1 MADNTIDTLA
11 IKISSDSR
19 TASASIERLAS
30 ALLGLQNAVNRGEN
44 GINKLSNAIRNLT
57 NSVSGTQ
64 GLVTVSASLQRFAS
78 SVKILGSI
86 DTSKI
91 DNTASSI
98 QKLALSMQ
106 RLSNI
111 NTGNLGSNITP
122 ITESLKDF
130 IKQLKEVGTI
140 NPNLEPIYNISRAIS
155 SLSKINTSGLSDK
168 MVELANAL
176 KKLQESTIDVDFS
189 KLNASGILELSK
201 ALSSLGSK
209 NALAAPEN
217 IEKLATSLNR
227 MMTTLS
233 HTPAVSQNLIQ
244 MTQALAQLAA
254 NLRGVSSS
262 GSGAA
267 GGLLN
272 VGSAA
277 SRTKKH
283 VFSLA
288 AAFGKF
294 YATYWLVLRGFRLF
308 KKAIDIS
315 SDLTEVQNV
324 VDVTFGDM
332 KQKVE
337 DLASTS
343 IQDFG
348 MSELT
353 VKQISSRFQAMG
365 VAMGISTDQVR
376 KASNFLKQ
384 NNNIYGETV
393 DSMADVSIELTK
405 LAADMASF
413 YNVEQ
418 SMVAEKLSSIFTG
431 QTRPLRD
438 FGLDLTQATLQEWAM
453 KQGLDADIKSMS
465 QAEKTMLR
473 FQYVMQNS
481 AASMGDYARTAD
493 TWHNSVV
500 RLGQSFEQLGSV
512 IGGALIN
519 AFKPLVA
526 WLNRAMQSVIA
537 FAQTV
542 VNALGKIFGWTYE
555 IKNGGVSTDFED
567 AGIGAEEMADG
578 TGAAKDNLED
588 MQKYIAAWH
597 EVNNMT
603 TKDDDAGG
611 GKGGGG
617 AGGGIGSAAGGQLV
631 QTEGLLD
638 KYKSD
643 IDSLYELGEYI
654 GKVLTDAMNGINWE
668 KVYEGARNFGT
679 GLADFL
685 NGLISPELFGAVGRT
700 IAGSLNTAVYAALAF
715 GERFDWTDFGK
726 SIATGINEFFK
737 MFDFASLAKTINVW
751 ANGILDAIIKAIDTI
766 DWGMIGTR
774 IGTFLAEIDFLQIAG
789 KVMKTLWKA
798 LNAAFETYE
807 GIFETAPL
815 ETAFFTLVGV
825 TKLLKVGK
833 IQKFIVALKNGIAT
847 TINFGKALF
856 GSQTA
861 LSALQVAFPK
871 LSKVV
876 EILSTSFMIFFHRVI
891 NSMGVFT
898 GLNASLSYIRDN
910 MTNMQKGITTAVAA
924 FAEFM
929 IVKDSVKDIVT
940 GTGNLAVNLLELG
953 AAAGIAGLAMYT
965 ALGPAGIAI
974 AAITALVA
982 ALVGVKSALD
992 DIEAESTMNS
1002 VGNALR
1008 NPGGTPLDQITHEY
1022 QDMVNGISDSF
1033 DKINQ
1038 KAEELDA
1045 TKQHA
1050 KETSESID
1058 LIKFAIDNGSSV
1070 AEEKIPQL
1078 KELFNNLLNDSKS
1091 IFEQEYDVI
1100 MLGIS
1105 GSLQQSLIDAGYSI
1119 EQIVGMMD
1127 SLKSS
1132 HQQAID
1138 EITQKNAEL
1147 EQSYV
1152 NGEISNEEYTAAM
1165 MENYTNLAELTGKTD
1180 EYANA
1185 ISGVSDAVSG
1195 VDFSQFINED
1205 NTLNTAAL
1213 ADQFSRLSETAN
1225 EAKDSIHLSS
1235 DSLTTALSD
1244 YETEALRVGD
1254 SEAASAISDML
1265 SSEAQNVDLAVSEVD
1280 KSLLLYADTV
1290 QTGLLEKIPDV
1301 VDQAVSDYEK
1311 MGWLYKLTH
1320 TEADYVQE
1328 ALDEYQTSVIDP
1340 ATQSLESMYSEVGI
1354 NGAGWASDASNQII
1368 DSLFT
1373 TDETILDMGV
1383 TQQTTSLNGAYRE
1396 VVEGAVAGLDERAK
1410 ELGTITGSYLTEGI
1424 AEGAKA
1430 GRSMEL
1436 IKNSAS
1442 EAIDAYDRSVRE
1454 AGQINSPS
1462 ERMKPIG
1469 MYLLQGIIEGF
1480 TSSIGQWTTSIA
1492 TWATDTYNLFSANI
1506 TKTIT
1511 DATAWFSELPGKIYT
1526 AIFPTNERVTTWGGE
1541 VFRTF
1546 QTNVNNSIAGVVS
1559 WFSELPGKIYGTII
1573 NFVTQTLPQWKWNI
1587 DDFFGREIPNI
1598 IRNVVNLFGDL
1609 ADALVPT
1616 GENLIR
1622 GLWNGI
1628 ENLTGW
1634 LGSNIGGFCR
1644 NVIDTF
1650 KSGFDEHSPSKEA
1663 FEIGDFFTRGLQN
1676 GMADRFGDVYGDIK
1690 GFTESISSIKMT
1702 PPELD
1707 LSIPKMP
1714 DYKPRTYDMGT
1725 VQSKMQMEFDE
1736 KMAQMAYENQ
1746 RTHEMLQQIIDSID
1760 RKQLIV
1766 GDRDIFDANR
1776 RETLKFGRRT
1786 NKDPYPVYGRYK

>member
-1 MADNTIDTLA
+1 MADNTIDTLS

-30 ALLGLQNAVNRGEN
+30 ALMGLNKAVGRGTSGLDSIAN
-44 GINKLSNAIRNLT
+44 SISNIANKA
-57 NSVSGTQ
+57 SGAQ
-64 GLVTVSASLQRFAS
+64 GL
-78 SVKILGSI
+78 
-86 DTSKI
+86 
-91 DNTASSI
+91 DNIASSI
-98 QKLALSMQ
+98 QKIALSMQ

-111 NTGNLGSNITP
+111 NTGDLDTKIPNITA
-122 ITESLKDF
+122 SLKTFVD
-130 IKQLKEVGTI
+130 KLKEVGKI
-140 NPNLEPIYNISRAIS
+140 NPNVEPIYNISRAIS
-155 SLSKINTSGLSDK
+155 SLSKINTSGLSNK
-168 MVELANAL
+168 MTELANAL
-176 KKLQESTIDVDFS
+176 KKLQESTTDVDFS

-201 ALSSLGSK
+201 ALSSLGGK

-217 IEKLATSLNR
+217 MEKLGTALNR
-227 MMTTLS
+227 MMNALS

-294 YATYWLVLRGFRLF
+294 YATYWLLLRGFRMF
-308 KKAIDIS
+308 SKAIDIS

-332 KQKVE
+332 AQKVE
-337 DLASTS
+337 DLSKVS
-343 IQDFG
+343 IKDFG

-353 VKQISSRFQAMG
+353 AKQISSRFQAMG
-365 VAMGISTDQVR
+365 VAMGFAQDEMSD
-376 KASNFLKQ
+376 
-384 NNNIYGETV
+384 
-393 DSMADVSIELTK
+393 MSIELTK

-418 SMVAEKLSSIFTG
+418 EAVAEKLSSIFTG

-438 FGLDLTQATLQEWAM
+438 FGLDLTQATLQEWALA
-453 KQGLDADIKSMS
+453 QGMDVNIKKMS
-465 QAEKTMLR
+465 QAEKTLLR
-473 FQYVMQNS
+473 YQYVMQNTT
-481 AASMGDYARTAD
+481 AAHSDFQRTAG
-493 TWHNSVV
+493 TWANQV
-500 RLGQSFEQLGSV
+500 RVLAQSFEQLGSV

-526 WLNRAMQSVIA
+526 WLNRAMQSIIA

-555 IKNGGVSTDFED
+555 IKGGGIANDFED
-567 AGIGAEEMADG
+567 AGVGAEEMADG
-578 TGAAKDNLED
+578 TGKAKDNLKD

-617 AGGGIGSAAGGQLV
+617 GAGGAIGDAASGQLV
-631 QTEGLLD
+631 RTEGLLD

-668 KVYEGARNFGT
+668 KVYEGARNFGK

-700 IAGSLNTAVYAALAF
+700 IAGALNTAIYSALAF

-737 MFDFASLAKTINVW
+737 MFDFESLARTINVW

-774 IGTFLAEIDFLQIAG
+774 LGTFLEEIDFLQIAG
-789 KVMKTLWKA
+789 KVMKALWKA

-807 GIFETAPL
+807 GMFEKAPL
-815 ETAFFTLVGV
+815 ETAILTLFGV
-825 TKLLKVGK
+825 TKLLKTTA
-833 IQKFIVALKNGIAT
+833 ITKFITALKGGIT
-847 TINFGKALF
+847 TAINFGKALF

-861 LSALQVAFPK
+861 LEALRTGFPRLTKVIEVAQRAFGNFRFV
-871 LSKVV
+871 LSQ
-876 EILSTSFMIFFHRVI
+876 SGSF
-891 NSMGVFT
+891 
-898 GLNASLSYIRDN
+898 LNAFGEGINTIRNN
-910 MTNMQKGITTAVAA
+910 MTNMQKGITTTVAA

-929 IVKDSVKDIVT
+929 VVKDSVKDIVN

-992 DIEAESTMNS
+992 DIEAESAMNA

-1022 QDMVNGISDSF
+1022 QEMVNGISEGF

-1038 KAEELDA
+1038 KAEELDE

-1070 AEEKIPQL
+1070 AEEKIPEL
-1078 KELFNNLLNDSKS
+1078 RELFNNLLNDSKS

-1105 GSLQQSLIDAGYSI
+1105 GSLQQSMIDAGYSI

-1138 EITQKNAEL
+1138 EITQKNSEL
-1147 EQSYV
+1147 EQSYA

-1165 MENYTNLAELTGKTD
+1165 MENYSQLAELTGKTD
-1180 EYANA
+1180 EYASA
-1185 ISGVSDAVSG
+1185 VSGVSDAVSG
-1195 VDFSQFINED
+1195 IDFSQFINED

-1213 ADQFSRLSETAN
+1213 ADQFGRLSDTAN
-1225 EAKDSIHLSS
+1225 EAKESIYLSS
-1235 DSLTTALSD
+1235 DSLTSALGD
-1244 YETEALRVGD
+1244 YENEALRIGD
-1254 SEAASAISDML
+1254 SEAASAISDMI
-1265 SSEAQNVDLAVSEVD
+1265 SSEAQNVNLAVTEVD
-1280 KSLLLYADTV
+1280 NSLLQYADTV

-1301 VDQAVSDYEK
+1301 VDQAVADYEK
-1311 MGWLYKLTH
+1311 QGWLYKLTH
-1320 TEADYVQE
+1320 TEADHVQA

-1354 NGAGWASDASNQII
+1354 NGAGWASEASNQII

-1373 TDETILDMGV
+1373 TDETMLDMGV
-1383 TQQTTSLNGAYRE
+1383 TQQTTRLNGAYRE

-1410 ELGTITGSYLTEGI
+1410 ELGAITGNYLTEGI

-1442 EAIDAYDRSVRE
+1442 EAIDAYDRSARE

-1480 TSSIGQWTTSIA
+1480 TSSIGQWTASIT
-1492 TWATDTYNLFSANI
+1492 TWAADTYNLFSTNI

-1511 DATAWFSELPGKIYT
+1511 DVTAWFSQLPEKIYV
-1526 AIFPTNERVTTWGGE
+1526 AIFPTIERLMTWGGQ
-1541 VFRTF
+1541 VFQTF
-1546 QTNVNNSIAGVVS
+1546 QTNVNNSITGVVR
-1559 WFSELPGKIYGTII
+1559 WFSELPAKIYGTII
-1573 NFVTQTLPQWKWNI
+1573 NFVTQTLPQWKGDI
-1587 DDFFGREIPNI
+1587 DDFFGRAIPNI
-1598 IRNVVNLFGDL
+1598 IGNVVHLFGDL
-1609 ADALVPT
+1609 QDRLVPV

-1622 GLWNGI
+1622 GLWDGI
-1628 ENLTGW
+1628 QNLTDW
-1634 LGSNIGGFCR
+1634 LGSKIGSFCR
-1644 NVIDTF
+1644 NVINTF
-1650 KSGFDEHSPSKEA
+1650 KAGFDEHSPSKEA
-1663 FEIGDFFTRGLQN
+1663 FKIGDYFTLGLQK
-1676 GMADRFGDVYGDIK
+1676 GFSDRFSDVYGDV
-1690 GFTESISSIKMT
+1690 ESFAKSVTSIKID
-1702 PPELD
+1702 PPVLD
-1707 LSIPKMP
+1707 TSIPTME
-1714 DYKPRTYDMGT
+1714 DYKPGFSDIGAI
-1725 VQSKMQMEFDE
+1725 QSKIQMEIDE
-1736 KMAQMAYENQ
+1736 KMAQMAYENR
-1746 RTHEMLQQIIDSID
+1746 RTQEMMEQILNAIE

-1776 RETLKFGRRT
+1776 RETLKFGKRT
-1786 NKDPYPVYGRYK
+1786 SKDPYPVYGRYK

>member
-1 MADNTIDTLA
+1 MADNTIDTLS

-30 ALLGLQNAVNRGEN
+30 ALMGLNKAVGRGTSGLN
-44 GINKLSNAIRNLT
+44 SISNAITSL
-57 NSVSGTQ
+57 VSSASGAQ
-64 GLVTVSASLQRFAS
+64 GL
-78 SVKILGSI
+78 
-86 DTSKI
+86 
-91 DNTASSI
+91 DNIASSI

-111 NTGNLGSNITP
+111 NTENLSTKIEP
-122 ITESLKDF
+122 ITKSLKDF
-130 IKQLKEVGTI
+130 VDKLGEVGKI
-140 NPNLEPIYNISRAIS
+140 NPNVEPIYNISRAIS
-155 SLSKINTSGLSDK
+155 SLSRIETDNLSDK
-168 MVELANAL
+168 M
-176 KKLQESTIDVDFS
+176 KKLAESLGVLQEQTKGLDFS

-217 IEKLATSLNR
+217 MEKLATSLNR

-294 YATYWLVLRGFRLF
+294 YATYWLILRGFRLF

-353 VKQISSRFQAMG
+353 AKQISSRFQAMG
-365 VAMGISTDQVR
+365 VAMGISTDQVQ
-376 KASNFLKQ
+376 KASDFLKQ
-384 NNNIYGETV
+384 NNTIYGETV

-438 FGLDLTQATLQEWAM
+438 FGLDLTQTTLQEWAL

-500 RLGQSFEQLGSV
+500 RLGQSFEQLGSI

-526 WLNRAMQSVIA
+526 WLNRAMQSIIA

-555 IKNGGVSTDFED
+555 IKNGGVANDFED
-567 AGIGAEEMADG
+567 AGAGAEDMADG
-578 TGAAKDNLED
+578 TGKAKDNLEK

-603 TKDDDAGG
+603 TKDDDDGG

-617 AGGGIGSAAGGQLV
+617 GAGGGLGGASGGQLV
-631 QTEGLLD
+631 RTEGLLD

-643 IDSLYELGEYI
+643 IDSLYELGDYI
-654 GKVLTDAMNGINWE
+654 GKVLTNAMNRINWD
-668 KVYEGARNFGT
+668 KVYESARNFGR

-700 IAGSLNTAVYAALAF
+700 IAGALNTAIYAALSF
-715 GERFDWTDFGK
+715 GERFDWKDFGL

-737 MFDFASLAKTINVW
+737 TFDFASLAKTINVW
-751 ANGILDAIIKAIDTI
+751 ANGILDAIITAIDAT

-774 IGTFLAEIDFLQIAG
+774 IGTFLAEIDFLKIAG

-807 GIFETAPL
+807 GLFETAPL
-815 ETAFFTLVGV
+815 ETALLTLVGV
-825 TKLLKVGK
+825 TKLLKVNK
-833 IQKFIVALKNGIAT
+833 IQKFIAALKGGIT
-847 TINFGKALF
+847 TAINFGKALM

-861 LSALQVAFPK
+861 LEALRTGFPRLTKVIEVAQKAFGNFRFV
-871 LSKVV
+871 LSQ
-876 EILSTSFMIFFHRVI
+876 SGSFMNAFGEGI
-891 NSMGVFT
+891 NT
-898 GLNASLSYIRDN
+898 IRNN

-929 IVKDSVKDIVT
+929 VVKDSVKDIVN

-953 AAAGIAGLAMYT
+953 TAAGIAGLAMYT

-1008 NPGGTPLDQITHEY
+1008 NPGGTPLNQITQEY

-1070 AEEKIPQL
+1070 AEEKIPEL
-1078 KELFNNLLNDSKS
+1078 RELFNNLLNDSKS

-1105 GSLQQSLIDAGYSI
+1105 DSLQQSMIDAGYSI

-1147 EQSYV
+1147 EQSYA

-1165 MENYTNLAELTGKTD
+1165 MENYTQLAELTGKTD
-1180 EYANA
+1180 EYADA

-1205 NTLNTAAL
+1205 NELNTAAL
-1213 ADQFSRLSETAN
+1213 ADQFNRLSETAN

-1235 DSLTTALSD
+1235 DSLTSALSD
-1244 YETEALRVGD
+1244 YETEALRIGD

-1320 TEADYVQE
+1320 TEADYVQA
-1328 ALDEYQTSVIDP
+1328 ALDKYQTSVIDP

-1354 NGAGWASDASNQII
+1354 NGAGWASEASNQII
-1368 DSLFT
+1368 GSLFT
-1373 TDETILDMGV
+1373 TDETMLDMGV
-1383 TQQTTSLNGAYRE
+1383 TQQTTRLNGAYRE
-1396 VVEGAVAGLDERAK
+1396 VAEGAVAGLDERAK
-1410 ELGTITGSYLTEGI
+1410 ELGMITGSYLTDGI

-1430 GRSMEL
+1430 SRSMEL

-1442 EAIDAYDRSVRE
+1442 GAIDAYDRSARE

-1480 TSSIGQWTTSIA
+1480 KASIGQWTTSIT
-1492 TWATDTYNLFSANI
+1492 TWATETYNLFSSNV
-1506 TKTIT
+1506 TTTIT
-1511 DATAWFSELPGKIYT
+1511 NVTAWFSELPEKIYAAILPTIERIT
-1526 AIFPTNERVTTWGGE
+1526 AWGGQA
-1541 VFRTF
+1541 FQTF
-1546 QTNVNNSIAGVVS
+1546 QTNVNNSIAGVVN
-1559 WFSELPGKIYGTII
+1559 WFSQMPGKIYTAISKFI
-1573 NFVTQTLPQWKWNI
+1573 TQTLPKWKDKI
-1587 DDFFGREIPNI
+1587 DSFFGGAIPKI
-1598 IRNVVNLFGDL
+1598 ISNVVRLFGNIGKS
-1609 ADALVPT
+1609 LVPI
-1616 GENLIR
+1616 GENIIR
-1622 GLWNGI
+1622 GLWEGI
-1628 ENLTGW
+1628 SNLTGW
-1634 LGSNIGGFCR
+1634 IGEKIGGFCNKLLDKFR
-1644 NVIDTF
+1644 A
-1650 KSGFDEHSPSKEA
+1650 GFDEHSPSKEA
-1663 FEIGDFFTRGLQN
+1663 FKIGDYFTIGLGN
-1676 GMADRFGDVYGDIK
+1676 GLVNRFSDVYGDVESFTRKISSMKIDPPVLDYSIPEPK
-1690 GFTESISSIKMT
+1690 GFTPRYSESNMNQMKNT
-1702 PPELD
+1702 L
-1707 LSIPKMP
+1707 
-1714 DYKPRTYDMGT
+1714 
-1725 VQSKMQMEFDE
+1725 QMEMDE
-1736 KMAQMAYENQ
+1736 KMAQMAYENRQ
-1746 RTHEMLQQIIDSID
+1746 LQ
-1760 RKQLIV
+1760 
-1766 GDRDIFDANR
+1766 DAVEHNTQVL
-1776 RETLKFGRRT
+1776 EKILAQGVVLDDNNFT
-1786 NKDPYPVYGRYK
+1786 DRYKRAASKFMDRNHYEMGLYPAGR

>member
-1 MADNTIDTLA
+1 MADNTIDTLSLE
-11 IKISSDSR
+11 IKSN
-19 TASASIERLAS
+19 ANSAVNSIERLAAS
-30 ALLGLQNAVNRGEN
+30 LEKLRLSLGGIGYSQFSVISGGIRNMADSMMHFSQSVKTADFTRIANGLGKLAAVN
-44 GINKLSNAIRNLT
+44 
-57 NSVSGTQ
+57 TQ
-64 GLVTVSASLQRFAS
+64 GLAEAAQSIRTLATNLNGIGSLSFDSQGILNIANSIAQLGRKTVTQAAENIPRLTTALSGLVTELNTLGSVNFDAASLSNLVAS
-78 SVKILGSI
+78 ITKLGGKTA
-86 DTSKI
+86 TSAIPNIK
-91 DNTASSI
+91 
-98 QKLALSMQ
+98 ALG
-106 RLSNI
+106 I
-111 NTGNLGSNITP
+111 A
-122 ITESLKDF
+122 
-130 IKQLKEVGTI
+130 LKEMMAILSTA
-140 NPNLEPIYNISRAIS
+140 PN
-155 SLSKINTSGLSDK
+155 
-168 MVELANAL
+168 
-176 KKLQESTIDVDFS
+176 
-189 KLNASGILELSK
+189 
-201 ALSSLGSK
+201 
-209 NALAAPEN
+209 
-217 IEKLATSLNR
+217 
-227 MMTTLS
+227 
-233 HTPAVSQNLIQ
+233 VSQNLIQ

-365 VAMGISTDQVR
+365 VAMGISTDQVQ
-376 KASNFLKQ
+376 KASDFLRK

-438 FGLDLTQATLQEWAM
+438 FGLDLTQATLQEWAL

-555 IKNGGVSTDFED
+555 IKNGGISNDFED
-567 AGIGAEEMADG
+567 AGVGAEEMADG

-603 TKDDDAGG
+603 TKDDDD
-611 GKGGGG
+611 GGGG
-617 AGGGIGSAAGGQLV
+617 ASGGGTGGAAGGALAGQLV

-685 NGLISPELFGAVGRT
+685 NGLISPELFGAIGRT
-700 IAGSLNTAVYAALAF
+700 IAGSLNTAIYAALAF
-715 GERFDWTDFGK
+715 GERFDWKDFGL

-751 ANGILDAIIKAIDTI
+751 VNGILDAIIVAIDNT

-774 IGTFLAEIDFLQIAG
+774 IGTFLEEIDFLKIAG

-807 GIFETAPL
+807 GLFETAPL
-815 ETAFFTLVGV
+815 ETALLTLVGV
-825 TKLLKVGK
+825 TKLLKVNK
-833 IQKFIVALKNGIAT
+833 IQKFIAALKGGIT
-847 TINFGKALF
+847 TAINFGKALM

-861 LSALQVAFPK
+861 LEALRTGFPRLTKVIEVAQKAFGNFRFV
-871 LSKVV
+871 LSQ
-876 EILSTSFMIFFHRVI
+876 SGSFMNAFGEGI
-891 NSMGVFT
+891 NT
-898 GLNASLSYIRDN
+898 IRNN

-974 AAITALVA
+974 AAITGLVA
-982 ALVGVKSALD
+982 AIVGVKEAMD

-1070 AEEKIPQL
+1070 AEEKIPEL
-1078 KELFNNLLNDSKS
+1078 RELFNNLLNDSKS

-1105 GSLQQSLIDAGYSI
+1105 GSLQQSMIDAGYSI

-1138 EITQKNAEL
+1138 EITKKNAEL
-1147 EQSYV
+1147 EQSYA
-1152 NGEISNEEYTAAM
+1152 NGEISNEEYTATM
-1165 MENYTNLAELTGKTD
+1165 MENYTQLAELTGKTD

-1205 NTLNTAAL
+1205 NELNTAAL
-1213 ADQFSRLSETAN
+1213 ADQFSRLSETAS

-1254 SEAASAISDML
+1254 SEAISLFSDAISL
-1265 SSEAQNVDLAVSEVD
+1265 EAQNIDLAVSEVD
-1280 KSLLLYADTV
+1280 KSLLQYADTV

-1301 VDQAVSDYEK
+1301 VDQAISDYEK

-1320 TEADYVQE
+1320 TEADYVQA

-1340 ATQSLESMYSEVGI
+1340 AAQSLESMYSEVGI
-1354 NGAGWASDASNQII
+1354 TGAGWASEASKGII
-1368 DSLFT
+1368 NSLFT
-1373 TDETILDMGV
+1373 VDETMLDMGAYQYA
-1383 TQQTTSLNGAYRE
+1383 TKLNGAYRE
-1396 VVEGAVAGLDERAK
+1396 VVEEAVTGLDEKAK

-1424 AEGAKA
+1424 AEGAKSETA
-1430 GRSMEL
+1430 LES
-1436 IKNSAS
+1436 IKSSARDAVNAFKKNTD
-1442 EAIDAYDRSVRE
+1442 EAA
-1454 AGQINSPS
+1454 QINSPS
-1462 ERMKPIG
+1462 KLMMPTG
-1469 MYLLQGIIEGF
+1469 SYLLQGIIEGF
-1480 TSSIGQWTTSIA
+1480 TSSIGQWTASIT
-1492 TWATDTYNLFSANI
+1492 TWATETYNLFSSNI
-1506 TKTIT
+1506 TKTIA
-1511 DATAWFSELPGKIYT
+1511 DATTWFSELPGKIYT
-1526 AIFPTNERVTTWGGE
+1526 AIFPTNERVTAWGGE

-1546 QTNVNNSIAGVVS
+1546 QTNVNNSISGVVS
-1559 WFSELPGKIYGTII
+1559 WFSELPGKIYKTII
-1573 NFVTQTLPQWKWNI
+1573 NFVTQTLPQWKGDI
-1587 DDFFGREIPNI
+1587 DDFFGRAIPDVI
-1598 IRNVVNLFGDL
+1598 GNVVNLFGDL

-1628 ENLTGW
+1628 ENLTDW
-1634 LGSNIGGFCR
+1634 LGSKIGGFCR

-1663 FEIGDFFTRGLQN
+1663 FEIGDFFTMGLQN

-1707 LSIPKMP
+1707 LLIPEIP

-1746 RTHEMLQQIIDSID
+1746 RTQEMLQQIIDAID